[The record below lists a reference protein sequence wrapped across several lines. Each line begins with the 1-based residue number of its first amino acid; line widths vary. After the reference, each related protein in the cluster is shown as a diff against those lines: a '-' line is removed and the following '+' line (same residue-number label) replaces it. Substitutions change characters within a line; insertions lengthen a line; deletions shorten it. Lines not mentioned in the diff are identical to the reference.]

1 MAKQSGLGDVLFV
14 AGYALGDDVQSA
26 SGRGGCAVLNKT
38 PITKSAF
45 QRIGGLRDGA
55 MELVV
60 AFDDAEAMAHE
71 VLSPLPRTDAHVTYC
86 RGTSLGSPAAMV
98 VAKQVNYDPT
108 RGTDGDLTIG
118 VSLQSNA
125 YGTDWGRQLT
135 AGARTDSAATNGT
148 GVDFSAATGFGL
160 QAVLHVLAF
169 TGTDATITIQE
180 SSDNGAGDA
189 WADVTGGA
197 FTAVTSGPV
206 SERIQ
211 TARDLTV
218 ERYLRVVTTT
228 TGGFSDL
235 VFAVAVSKPDTAV
248 TF

>member
-1 MAKQSGLGDVLFV
+1 MAKQSGLGDALFV
-14 AGYALGDDVQSA
+14 AGYALGDDVQSVT
-26 SGRGGCAVLNKT
+26 GRGGHAVLNKT

-60 AFDDAEAMAHE
+60 AFDDETAMAHE
-71 VLSPLPRTDAHVTYC
+71 VLSPLPRADVNVTYC
-86 RGTSLGSPAAMV
+86 RGTSLGSPAAMI
-98 VAKQVNYDPT
+98 VAKQINYDPT
-108 RGTDGDLTIG
+108 RAQDGDLTIG
-118 VSLQSNA
+118 VSVQSNG

-148 GVDFSAATGFGL
+148 GVDFAASSAFGL
-160 QAVLHVLAF
+160 QAVLHVFAF
-169 TGTDATITIQE
+169 TGTDATIKLQE

-189 WADVTGGA
+189 WADVTGGG
-197 FTAVTSGPV
+197 FTQVTSGPV

-211 TARDLTV
+211 TARGLTV

-228 TGGFSDL
+228 TGGFSNL
-235 VFAVAVSKPDTAV
+235 VFAVAVTKNDVAV